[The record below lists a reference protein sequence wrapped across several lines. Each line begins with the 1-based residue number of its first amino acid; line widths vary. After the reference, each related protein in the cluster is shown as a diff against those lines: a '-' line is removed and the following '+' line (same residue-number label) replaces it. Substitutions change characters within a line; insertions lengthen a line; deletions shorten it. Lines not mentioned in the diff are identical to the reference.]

1 MSDKVL
7 KVSVISSQ
15 VNFVKI
21 RTIEEFEDCF
31 NYCDSVV
38 NFKNKRGIRN
48 VNVFIPLESVLYFS
62 ETRKRV
68 FSDGEFEYFYIALR
82 DRINLSTQS
91 NSSSYERVFVV
102 EGDSERIVPI
112 LLNENIEK

>member
-7 KVSVISSQ
+7 KVSVISQ
-15 VNFVKI
+15 GNIVKI

-38 NFKNKRGIRN
+38 SFKNKRGIRN

-68 FSDGEFEYFYIALR
+68 FSDGEFEYFYIVLR

>member
-7 KVSVISSQ
+7 KVSVISPG
-15 VNFVKI
+15 NI
-21 RTIEEFEDCF
+21 NTIESFEAGF
-31 NYCDSVV
+31 KYYDSVV
-38 NFKNKRGIRN
+38 SFKNKRGIRN

-68 FSDGEFEYFYIALR
+68 FSDGEFKYFYIALR
-82 DRINLSTQS
+82 DRINHSG
-91 NSSSYERVFVV
+91 SYERVFVV

>member
-7 KVSVISSQ
+7 KVSVISQKGNINTKES
-15 VNFVKI
+15 
-21 RTIEEFEDCF
+21 FEAGF
-31 NYCDSVV
+31 KYYDSVV
-38 NFKNKRGIRN
+38 SFKNKRGIRN

-82 DRINLSTQS
+82 DRINLATQS
-91 NSSSYERVFVV
+91 ERVFVV

>member
-7 KVSVISSQ
+7 KVSVISPG
-15 VNFVKI
+15 NI
-21 RTIEEFEDCF
+21 NTIESFEAVF
-31 NYCDSVV
+31 KYYDSVV
-38 NFKNKRGIRN
+38 SFKNKRGIRN

-68 FSDGEFEYFYIALR
+68 FSDGVFEYFYIALR

>member
-21 RTIEEFEDCF
+21 RTIEEFENCF

>member
-7 KVSVISSQ
+7 KVSVISTG
-15 VNFVKI
+15 NI
-21 RTIEEFEDCF
+21 TTIESYEAV
-31 NYCDSVV
+31 YKYYDSVV
-38 NFKNKRGIRN
+38 RFKNARGIRN

-62 ETRKRV
+62 ETRKHV
-68 FSDGEFEYFYIALR
+68 FNDGKFEYFYIALR

-91 NSSSYERVFVV
+91 DSSSVERVFIV
-102 EGDSERIVPI
+102 EGNSEKIVPM

>member
-7 KVSVISSQ
+7 TVSVISP
-15 VNFVKI
+15 VNDKS
-21 RTIEEFEDCF
+21 IESFEADLK
-31 NYCDSVV
+31 YYDSVV
-38 NFKNKRGIRN
+38 CFKNKRGIRN

-62 ETRKRV
+62 ETRKHV

-82 DRINLSTQS
+82 DRINLSTPS
-91 NSSSYERVFVV
+91 NSISCERVFVV

>member
-7 KVSVISSQ
+7 KVSVISTGNRS
-15 VNFVKI
+15 
-21 RTIEEFEDCF
+21 IEGFEDSFRC
-31 NYCDSVV
+31 YDSVV
-38 NFKNKRGIRN
+38 SFRKKTGIRN
-48 VNVFIPLESVLYFS
+48 INVFIPLDSVLYFS

-68 FSDGEFEYFYIALR
+68 FNDGKFEYFYIALR

-91 NSSSYERVFVV
+91 NSSSVERVFIV
-102 EGDSERIVPI
+102 EGDSEKIVPI

>member
-7 KVSVISSQ
+7 KVSVISPGNINTKES
-15 VNFVKI
+15 
-21 RTIEEFEDCF
+21 FEAGF
-31 NYCDSVV
+31 KYCDSVV
-38 NFKNKRGIRN
+38 SFKNKRNIRN

-62 ETRKRV
+62 ETRKHV

>member
-38 NFKNKRGIRN
+38 SFKNKRGIRN

-68 FSDGEFEYFYIALR
+68 FSDGVFEYFYIALR

>member
-7 KVSVISSQ
+7 KVSVISQ
-15 VNFVKI
+15 VNNIVKI

-38 NFKNKRGIRN
+38 SFKNKRGFRN

>member
-7 KVSVISSQ
+7 KVSVISTQ

-21 RTIEEFEDCF
+21 RTIEEFENCF

-91 NSSSYERVFVV
+91 NTSSYERVFVV

>member
-7 KVSVISSQ
+7 KVSVISPG
-15 VNFVKI
+15 NI
-21 RTIEEFEDCF
+21 NTIESFEDSF
-31 NYCDSVV
+31 RYYDSVV
-38 NFKNKRGIRN
+38 SFRKKTGIRN
-48 VNVFIPLESVLYFS
+48 VNVFIPLDSVLYFL

>member
-7 KVSVISSQ
+7 KVSVISP
-15 VNFVKI
+15 VNVK
-21 RTIEEFEDCF
+21 TIESFEADF
-31 NYCDSVV
+31 KYYDSVV
-38 NFKNKRGIRN
+38 SFKNKRGIRN

-68 FSDGEFEYFYIALR
+68 FSDGEFKYFYIALR

>member
-1 MSDKVL
+1 M
-7 KVSVISSQ
+7 
-15 VNFVKI
+15 
-21 RTIEEFEDCF
+21 
-31 NYCDSVV
+31 
-38 NFKNKRGIRN
+38 
-48 VNVFIPLESVLYFS
+48 NVFIPLESVLYFS

-82 DRINLSTQS
+82 DRINK

-102 EGDSERIVPI
+102 EGNSERIVPI

>member
-7 KVSVISSQ
+7 KVSVISPGN
-15 VNFVKI
+15 VN
-21 RTIEEFEDCF
+21 TIESFESWF
-31 NYCDSVV
+31 NYYDSVV

-91 NSSSYERVFVV
+91 NTSSYERVFVV

>member
-7 KVSVISSQ
+7 KVSVISPGN
-15 VNFVKI
+15 VN
-21 RTIEEFEDCF
+21 TIESFEAGF
-31 NYCDSVV
+31 KYYDSVV
-38 NFKNKRGIRN
+38 SFKNKRGIRN

-82 DRINLSTQS
+82 D
-91 NSSSYERVFVV
+91 
-102 EGDSERIVPI
+102 
-112 LLNENIEK
+112 

>member
-7 KVSVISSQ
+7 KVSVISPG
-15 VNFVKI
+15 NI
-21 RTIEEFEDCF
+21 NTIESFEAGF
-31 NYCDSVV
+31 NYYDSVV
-38 NFKNKRGIRN
+38 SFKNKRGIRN

-68 FSDGEFEYFYIALR
+68 FSDGEFKYFYIALR

>member
-7 KVSVISSQ
+7 KVSVISPGNINTKES
-15 VNFVKI
+15 
-21 RTIEEFEDCF
+21 FEAVF
-31 NYCDSVV
+31 KYYDSVV
-38 NFKNKRGIRN
+38 SFKNKRNIRN

-82 DRINLSTQS
+82 DRIN

>member
-7 KVSVISSQ
+7 KVSVISPGN
-15 VNFVKI
+15 VN
-21 RTIEEFEDCF
+21 TIESFESGF
-31 NYCDSVV
+31 KYYDSVV
-38 NFKNKRGIRN
+38 SFKNKRGIRN

-82 DRINLSTQS
+82 DRIKS

-102 EGDSERIVPI
+102 EGNSERIVPI

>member
-7 KVSVISSQ
+7 KVSVISTG
-15 VNFVKI
+15 N
-21 RTIEEFEDCF
+21 RTIEGFEDSF
-31 NYCDSVV
+31 RYYDSVV
-38 NFKNKRGIRN
+38 SFRKKTGIRN
-48 VNVFIPLESVLYFS
+48 VNVFIPLDSVLYFS

-68 FSDGEFEYFYIALR
+68 FNDGKFEYFYIALR

-91 NSSSYERVFVV
+91 NSSSVERVFIV
-102 EGDSERIVPI
+102 EGDSEKIVPI

>member
-7 KVSVISSQ
+7 KVSVISTQ
-15 VNFVKI
+15 VNFVNI
-21 RTIEEFEDCF
+21 RTIEEFENCF

-38 NFKNKRGIRN
+38 SFKNKRGIRN

>member
-7 KVSVISSQ
+7 KVSVISPG
-15 VNFVKI
+15 NI
-21 RTIEEFEDCF
+21 NTIESFESGF
-31 NYCDSVV
+31 KYYDSVV
-38 NFKNKRGIRN
+38 SFKNKRGIRN

-82 DRINLSTQS
+82 DRINNS
-91 NSSSYERVFVV
+91 SSSYERVFVV
-102 EGDSERIVPI
+102 EGNSERIVPI

>member
-7 KVSVISSQ
+7 KVSVISPGN
-15 VNFVKI
+15 VN
-21 RTIEEFEDCF
+21 TIESFEAGF
-31 NYCDSVV
+31 KYYDSVV
-38 NFKNKRGIRN
+38 SFKNKRGNRN

-82 DRINLSTQS
+82 DRINLST
-91 NSSSYERVFVV
+91 RVFVV
-102 EGDSERIVPI
+102 EGNSERIVPI

>member
-7 KVSVISSQ
+7 KVSVISPG
-15 VNFVKI
+15 NI
-21 RTIEEFEDCF
+21 NTIESFEAGF
-31 NYCDSVV
+31 KYYDSVV
-38 NFKNKRGIRN
+38 SFKNKRGIRN

-82 DRINLSTQS
+82 DRIFQS

-102 EGDSERIVPI
+102 EGNSERIVPI

>member
-7 KVSVISSQ
+7 KVSVISP
-15 VNFVKI
+15 VNVK
-21 RTIEEFEDCF
+21 TIESFEDEF
-31 NYCDSVV
+31 NYYNSVV
-38 NFKNKRGIRN
+38 SFKNKRGIRN

-68 FSDGEFEYFYIALR
+68 FNDGEFEYFYIALR

>member
-7 KVSVISSQ
+7 KVSVISQ
-15 VNFVKI
+15 GNIVKI
-21 RTIEEFEDCF
+21 HTIEEFENCF

-68 FSDGEFEYFYIALR
+68 FSDGVFEYFYIALR

>member
-7 KVSVISSQ
+7 KVSVISQ
-15 VNFVKI
+15 GNIVKI

-38 NFKNKRGIRN
+38 NFKNKRGMRN

-62 ETRKRV
+62 ETRKHV

>member
-7 KVSVISSQ
+7 KVSVISLG
-15 VNFVKI
+15 NI
-21 RTIEEFEDCF
+21 NTIESFEAWF
-31 NYCDSVV
+31 KYYDSVV
-38 NFKNKRGIRN
+38 SFKNKRGIRN

-68 FSDGEFEYFYIALR
+68 FSDGVFEYFYIALR

>member
-1 MSDKVL
+1 M
-7 KVSVISSQ
+7 
-15 VNFVKI
+15 
-21 RTIEEFEDCF
+21 
-31 NYCDSVV
+31 
-38 NFKNKRGIRN
+38 
-48 VNVFIPLESVLYFS
+48 NVFIPLESVLYFS

-82 DRINLSTQS
+82 DRINLATQS

>member
-1 MSDKVL
+1 MISPRNVNTIDSFEAGL
-7 KVSVISSQ
+7 K
-15 VNFVKI
+15 
-21 RTIEEFEDCF
+21 
-31 NYCDSVV
+31 YYDSVV
-38 NFKNKRGIRN
+38 SFKNKRGIRN

-82 DRINLSTQS
+82 DRINLSRQL
-91 NSSSYERVFVV
+91 NSSSCERVFVV

>member
-7 KVSVISSQ
+7 KVSVISPENINTKKS
-15 VNFVKI
+15 
-21 RTIEEFEDCF
+21 FEAGF
-31 NYCDSVV
+31 NYYDSVV
-38 NFKNKRGIRN
+38 SFKNNFVRN